1 MSGSGT
7 KCGGKCGGWEAP
19 CSNVA
24 TREVDGIWFCDAC
37 AEGAHRALYEG
48 QDQAIQPDICF
59 TPGCG
64 DPASDYIAQQD
75 NPALRLPICKE
86 CARHFPLR
94 AGLARRNPHERQSAH
109 HYARRAE
116 RSLSSVWRNP
126 NTGKVTFLGKGQI
139 TKNPALFDD
148 AISRGENARLFL
160 GLQKGGVA
168 SAPDRVGFT
177 CEIDVFPGNDRAE
190 LLGHVVA
197 YCETEFGLELRGKN

>member
-1 MSGSGT
+1 MRWKVWWLGGAVQQRGHSGGRRDLVLRRLRRRGAPRALRRAGSGDP
-7 KCGGKCGGWEAP
+7 ARHLLH
-19 CSNVA
+19 A
-24 TREVDGIWFCDAC
+24 
-37 AEGAHRALYEG
+37 
-48 QDQAIQPDICF
+48 
-59 TPGCG
+59 GCG

-86 CARHFPLR
+86 CARHFRSVQALHDATHTSAKVLTTMR
-94 AGLARRNPHERQSAH
+94 AARNGHFIGL
-109 HYARRAE
+109 
-116 RSLSSVWRNP
+116 RNP

-148 AISRGENARLFL
+148 AISRGEMPVCFW

-190 LLGHVVA
+190 LLGTLWLIG
-197 YCETEFGLELRGKN
+197 ETEFGLELRGKN